1 MRCWHWCDAGVSAQ
15 DTTIAPPDGDY
26 FFFSEPVPAATVAAE
41 ALLIDVDG
49 WEGPLDLLLDLAR
62 RQKVDLRQISILDL
76 TNQYLGFI
84 ESATSLKLELAAD
97 YLVMAAWLAYLK
109 SALLLP
115 GDPEVEPSPEELAL
129 RLQLRLQRLA
139 AMREAAARL
148 LGRDR
153 LGRDVFAHGQGE
165 GLRLLTRTRHECS
178 LFDLLTAYGRVK
190 QRSEPVVHMV
200 KSRRVMTLEDAL
212 ARLSLMLG
220 TAIEWTDLRAFLPV
234 GAPADLTRSATAS
247 TFLALLELARQGRVE
262 LAQEE
267 AFAPLRAR
275 RTP

>member
-1 MRCWHWCDAGVSAQ
+1 MNETDLITG
-15 DTTIAPPDGDY
+15 APPSALDTAGGDY
-26 FFFSEPVPAATVAAE
+26 IFFREPVPAATAAAE

-62 RQKVDLRQISILDL
+62 RQKVDLRQISILEL

-129 RLQLRLQRLA
+129 RLQLRLQRLS

-153 LGRDVFAHGQGE
+153 LGRDVFAHGQAE
-165 GLRLLTRTRHECS
+165 GLRLLTRTRHDCS
-178 LFDLLTAYGRVK
+178 LFDLLAAYGRVK

-200 KSRRVMTLEDAL
+200 KSRKVMTLEDAL
-212 ARLSLMLG
+212 ARLSFMLG
-220 TAIEWTDLRAFLPV
+220 TALDWTELSAILPETADPQLR
-234 GAPADLTRSATAS
+234 RSAKAS

-262 LAQEE
+262 LAQDG
-267 AFAPLRAR
+267 AFAPLQVRKAG
-275 RTP
+275 

>member
-1 MRCWHWCDAGVSAQ
+1 VSELDLVTGVATSA
-15 DTTIAPPDGDY
+15 TASPDGDY
-26 FFFSEPVPAATVAAE
+26 IFFREPVPAATAAAE

-76 TNQYLGFI
+76 THQYLGFI

-148 LGRDR
+148 LARDR
-153 LGRDVFAHGQGE
+153 LGRDVFAHGQAE
-165 GLRLLTRTRHECS
+165 GLRLLTRTRHECTV
-178 LFDLLTAYGRVK
+178 FDLLSAYGRV
-190 QRSEPVVHMV
+190 QLRNQPVVHMV

-212 ARLSLMLG
+212 ARLSYMLG
-220 TAIEWTDLRAFLPV
+220 TALEWTDLRAFLPET
-234 GAPADLTRSATAS
+234 ADPQLRRSATAS

-262 LAQEE
+262 LAQAEP
-267 AFAPLRAR
+267 FAPLQVRQAS
-275 RTP
+275 

>member
-1 MRCWHWCDAGVSAQ
+1 MQGVSAGEPVV
-15 DTTIAPPDGDY
+15 APPDDDY
-26 FFFSEPVPAATVAAE
+26 IFFKLPIPAATAAAE

-115 GDPEVEPSPEELAL
+115 GDPGIEPSPEELAL
-129 RLQLRLQRLA
+129 RLQLRLQRLL
-139 AMREAAARL
+139 AMREVAGRL
-148 LGRDR
+148 LARDR

-165 GLRLLTRTRHECS
+165 GLRVLTRTRHECS
-178 LFDLLTAYGRVK
+178 LFDLLSGYGRVK
-190 QRSEPVVHMV
+190 LRNQPVIHIV

-212 ARLSLMLG
+212 SRLSLMLG
-220 TAIEWTDLRAFLPV
+220 TALEWTDLKAFLPE
-234 GAPADLTRSATAS
+234 GAPADLHRSATAS

-262 LAQEE
+262 LAQDA
-267 AFAPLRAR
+267 AFAPLMVRCPR
-275 RTP
+275 

>member
-1 MRCWHWCDAGVSAQ
+1 MNETDLITG
-15 DTTIAPPDGDY
+15 APPSALDPAGGDCI
-26 FFFSEPVPAATVAAE
+26 FFREPVPAATAAAE

-62 RQKVDLRQISILDL
+62 RQKVDLRQISILEL

-129 RLQLRLQRLA
+129 RLQLRLQRLS

-153 LGRDVFAHGQGE
+153 LGRDVFAHGQAE
-165 GLRLLTRTRHECS
+165 GLRLLTRTRHDCS
-178 LFDLLTAYGRVK
+178 LFDLLAAYGRVK
-190 QRSEPVVHMV
+190 QRSQPVVHMV
-200 KSRRVMTLEDAL
+200 KSRKVMTLEDAL
-212 ARLSLMLG
+212 ARLSFMLG
-220 TAIEWTDLRAFLPV
+220 TALDWTELSAFLPET
-234 GAPADLTRSATAS
+234 ADPQLKRSAKAS

-262 LAQEE
+262 LAQDG
-267 AFAPLRAR
+267 AFAPLQVRKAG
-275 RTP
+275 

>member
-1 MRCWHWCDAGVSAQ
+1 MNESDLITGALPSAL
-15 DTTIAPPDGDY
+15 APADGDY
-26 FFFSEPVPAATVAAE
+26 IFFREPVPAATAAAE
-41 ALLIDVDG
+41 SLLIDVDG

-62 RQKVDLRQISILDL
+62 RQKVDLRQISILEL

-129 RLQLRLQRLA
+129 RLQLRLQRLS

-153 LGRDVFAHGQGE
+153 LGRDVFVHGQAE
-165 GLRLLTRTRHECS
+165 GLRLLTKTRHDCS

-190 QRSEPVVHMV
+190 QRSQPVVHMV
-200 KSRRVMTLEDAL
+200 KSRKVMTLEDAL
-212 ARLSLMLG
+212 ARLSFMLG
-220 TAIEWTDLRAFLPV
+220 TALDWTELSAFLPET
-234 GAPADLTRSATAS
+234 ADPQLRRSAKAS

-267 AFAPLRAR
+267 AFAPLQVRRAG
-275 RTP
+275 

>member
-1 MRCWHWCDAGVSAQ
+1 MNEADLITG
-15 DTTIAPPDGDY
+15 APPATLDPADGDY
-26 FFFSEPVPAATVAAE
+26 LFFREPVPAATAAAE

-62 RQKVDLRQISILDL
+62 RQKVDLRQISILEL

-129 RLQLRLQRLA
+129 RLQLRLQRLS

-153 LGRDVFAHGQGE
+153 LGRDVFVHGQAE
-165 GLRLLTRTRHECS
+165 GLRLLTRTRHDCS
-178 LFDLLTAYGRVK
+178 LFDLLAAYGRVR
-190 QRSEPVVHMV
+190 QRSQPVVHMV
-200 KSRRVMTLEDAL
+200 KSRKVMTLEDAL
-212 ARLSLMLG
+212 ARLSFMLG
-220 TAIEWTDLRAFLPV
+220 TALDWTELSAFLPET
-234 GAPADLTRSATAS
+234 ADPQLRRSAKAS

-262 LAQEE
+262 LAQQE
-267 AFAPLRAR
+267 AFAPLQVRRAG
-275 RTP
+275 

>member
-1 MRCWHWCDAGVSAQ
+1 MNETDLITG
-15 DTTIAPPDGDY
+15 APPATLDPADGDY
-26 FFFSEPVPAATVAAE
+26 IFFRESVPAATAAAE

-62 RQKVDLRQISILDL
+62 RQKVDLRQISILEL

-129 RLQLRLQRLA
+129 RLQLRLQRLS

-153 LGRDVFAHGQGE
+153 LGRDVFVHGQAE
-165 GLRLLTRTRHECS
+165 GLRLLTRTRHDCS
-178 LFDLLTAYGRVK
+178 LFDLLSAYGRVR
-190 QRSEPVVHMV
+190 QRSQPVVHMV
-200 KSRRVMTLEDAL
+200 KSRKVMTLEDAL
-212 ARLSLMLG
+212 ARLSFMLG
-220 TAIEWTDLRAFLPV
+220 TALDWTNSARSCQRPPIRSS
-234 GAPADLTRSATAS
+234 GARPRPRPFSRCS
-247 TFLALLELARQGRVE
+247 NW
-262 LAQEE
+262 
-267 AFAPLRAR
+267 RAR
-275 RTP
+275 GGSSWRRKKRSRRFRCAGRDERA